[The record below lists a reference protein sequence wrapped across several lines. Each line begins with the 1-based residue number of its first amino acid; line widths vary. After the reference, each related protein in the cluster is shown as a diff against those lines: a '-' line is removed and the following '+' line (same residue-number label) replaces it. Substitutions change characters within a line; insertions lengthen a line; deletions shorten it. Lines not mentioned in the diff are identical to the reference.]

1 MIAFSYSSCSLL
13 YTCWSC
19 ASKYFTCQSNN
30 FLYRV
35 FFQKACWIYNFVRNI
50 NSIKYRKSL

>member
-19 ASKYFTCQSNN
+19 VSKCFTCRSNN
-30 FLYRV
+30 FLYYI
-35 FFQKACWIYNFVRNI
+35 FFPKNYWI
-50 NSIKYRKSL
+50 